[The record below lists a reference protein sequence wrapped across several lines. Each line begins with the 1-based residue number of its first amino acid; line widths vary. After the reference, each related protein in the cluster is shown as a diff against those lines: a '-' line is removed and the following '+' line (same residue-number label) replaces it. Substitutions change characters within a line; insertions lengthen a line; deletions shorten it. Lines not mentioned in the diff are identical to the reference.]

1 MKYFTMDMRRPQLIK
16 NLLEKWDQTLRDF
29 EKVITVEDLP
39 YVYGERTNI
48 GLLAAAATKTGFIVL
63 EEYALQKRQGRQYKP
78 GRADLW
84 LYNAENS
91 LDISIEA
98 KCKELS
104 WNSKRVAEL
113 IKPILEDAVHD
124 VEEVRPSEGAKYS
137 LGIVFIRP
145 CNANPHNFNPSDF
158 WTQLSDRSL
167 LSADF
172 CLMHLCK
179 YNIWSQQKYNKGYP
193 GIVILGKFSK

>member
-1 MKYFTMDMRRPQLIK
+1 MKYFAMDMRRPQLIK
-16 NLLEKWDQTLRDF
+16 NLIEKWDQTLRDF
-29 EKVITVEDLP
+29 EKVMTIEDLP

-48 GLLAAAATKTGFIVL
+48 GLLAVAASKMGFVVL
-63 EEYALQKRQGRQYKP
+63 EEYALQKNQGGQSKP

-84 LYNAENS
+84 LYSEDNS

-98 KCKELS
+98 KFKELS

-124 VEEVRPSEGAKYS
+124 VEKVRPYEGAKYS

-145 CNANPHNFNPSDF
+145 YNANPNNFNPVGF
-158 WTQLSDRSL
+158 WDQFSNRSSL
-167 LSADF
+167 GADF
-172 CLMHLCK
+172 CAMHLCK
-179 YNIWSQQKYNKGYP
+179 YEIWSQQQYNKGYP
-193 GIVILGKFSK
+193 GIGIAGKFSK